1 MMDAESQNI
10 RALLDNLH
18 CVVVIPTFNNSQT
31 VAKVINDV
39 KSYCNNI
46 LVINDGS
53 TDKTAEILADI
64 DYIDVIGYEKNR
76 GKGYALKQAFAH
88 AYRQGFKYAIT
99 IDSDG
104 QHFAED
110 LVVFANEIAKH
121 PDNLLIGA
129 RNLNAENMPTENSFA
144 NKFSNFWYWAET
156 GKKLS
161 DTQSGFRLYPL
172 ETVAS
177 IKTLSKRYEYE
188 VEIIVKA
195 TWAGCSVRN
204 IPINVYYPPENE
216 RISHF
221 RPGKDFMRISLIN
234 TYLTIIALV
243 YQHPRRWIKKLTKHN
258 IKKFINDY
266 IIHSPYSNQK
276 ISRSLGLG
284 VFCGIIP
291 IWGYQMITAGFLSH
305 FLKLS
310 KGLTIIASNI
320 SIPPMIP
327 IILFASY
334 FTGGLVLGNPLHDLN
349 IDTITF
355 EFVKESLLQYI
366 VGSLIFATVA
376 GLLTW
381 AVSYLL
387 LTIFRKNK

>member
-1 MMDAESQNI
+1 MNADNLNT
-10 RALLDNLH
+10 RALLDNLR
-18 CVVVIPTFNNSQT
+18 CVVVIPTYNNSQT
-31 VAKVINDV
+31 VATVIDEV
-39 KSYCNNI
+39 KNYSSHI

-53 TDKTAEILADI
+53 TDNTAEILAKI
-64 DYIDVIGYEKNR
+64 DDIDVIGYNENR
-76 GKGYALKQAFAH
+76 GKGHALKQAFAH
-88 AYRQGFKYAIT
+88 AHNRGFKYAIT

-110 LVVFANEIAKH
+110 LAVFADEIAKN
-121 PDNLLIGA
+121 PDCLLIGA
-129 RNLNAENMPTENSFA
+129 RNLNAENMPSGNSFA

-188 VEIIVKA
+188 VEIIVKS
-195 TWAGCSVRN
+195 TWSGCSVRN
-204 IPINVYYPPENE
+204 IPIRVYYAPENE

-221 RPGKDFMRISLIN
+221 RPGKDFLRISLIN

-291 IWGYQMITAGFLSH
+291 VWGYQMITAGFLAH

-310 KGLTIIASNI
+310 KALTIIASNI

-327 IILFASY
+327 VILFASY
-334 FTGGLVLGNPLHDLN
+334 CTGGLVFGNPLRNLN

-366 VGSLIFATVA
+366 VGSLIFATAA

-381 AVSYLL
+381 AVSHLL
-387 LTIFRKNK
+387 LTIFRRNK